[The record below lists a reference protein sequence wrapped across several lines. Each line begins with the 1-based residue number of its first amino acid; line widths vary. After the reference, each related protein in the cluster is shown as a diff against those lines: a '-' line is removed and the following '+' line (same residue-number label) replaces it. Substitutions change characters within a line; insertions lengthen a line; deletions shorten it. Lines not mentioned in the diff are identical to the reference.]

1 MNKGQTKMSGKNLK
15 LSAALRPAKPG
26 LRAALNSH
34 ETTNHTTNTK
44 PSSASYMLFKMCE
57 T

>member
-1 MNKGQTKMSGKNLK
+1 MSGKNLK